1 MKNTIEYKILKH
13 LKENDSGEYVDISM
27 LFENKKLL
35 KSKLIELR
43 DSKLI
48 KTNFGEYHING
59 ISTPCNFLV
68 KITINGNEYLNE
80 IEKESIINNGII
92 IQDSSFKNSPIKNK
106 VNAEPNNKPEQKSFV
121 KKFFSNPYVI
131 GSVLIV
137 IEEIKFGFI
146 MDFIVNWFE

>member
-13 LKENDSGEYVDISM
+13 LKENDFGEYVDISM

-43 DSKLI
+43 GSKLI

-68 KITINGNEYLNE
+68 KITVNGNEYLNE

-106 VNAEPNNKPEQKSFV
+106 VNAEPNNKPAQKSFV